1 MIIYNLYYIN
11 KSVQAHTFKKMGFI
25 SVMNHILFRTDF
37 LYTSICHRLRRKYTV
52 NVNGYSIVRN
62 GYMLKTV
69 LCEKISDSFGAR
81 WGRELSDIIFHTEVF

>member
-1 MIIYNLYYIN
+1 MFFN

-69 LCEKISDSFGAR
+69 LYEKISDSFGAR
-81 WGRELSDIIFHTEVF
+81 WGRELSDIIFNIDMFEA